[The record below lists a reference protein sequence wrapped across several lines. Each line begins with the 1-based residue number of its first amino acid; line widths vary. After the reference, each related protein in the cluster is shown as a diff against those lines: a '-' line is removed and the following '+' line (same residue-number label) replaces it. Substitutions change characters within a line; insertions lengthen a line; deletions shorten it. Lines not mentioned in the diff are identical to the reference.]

1 MRCYSQTFIFLA
13 KLQHSLVAHIMG
25 FGVGIW
31 SLGGG
36 GICLPFSGFSEFF
49 HWSRH
54 NGEHR
59 AMTVC

>member
-36 GICLPFSGFSEFF
+36 GNLSPLLWIF
-49 HWSRH
+49 
-54 NGEHR
+54 
-59 AMTVC
+59 